1 MYESNLMTPIFEDT
15 IFPLITSDIEYNK
28 KLIEYYMNVEIITDV
43 NIIINNIDKIKK
55 YSQNHNNVLGDIY
68 FQKIFLW
75 VKKSIDTDACIL
87 NFYILGT
94 NQIKTRLVKI
104 NKFFVYEL
112 TTTYYLTPNIIDDHL

>member
-1 MYESNLMTPIFEDT
+1 MYESNLMTPIFEET

-28 KLIEYYMNVEIITDV
+28 KLIEYYMNIEIITDV
-43 NIIINNIDKIKK
+43 NVIINNIDKIKN

-87 NFYILGT
+87 NFYLLGT

-104 NKFFVYEL
+104 NNFFVYEL
-112 TTTYYLTPNIIDDHL
+112 TTTYYLTPNIIDDYL

>member
-1 MYESNLMTPIFEDT
+1 MYESNLMTPIFEEN

-28 KLIEYYMNVEIITDV
+28 KLIEYYMNIEIISDV
-43 NIIINNIDKIKK
+43 NIIIDNIDKIKK
-55 YSQNHNNVLGDIY
+55 HNQFHSDVLGDIY

-87 NFYILGT
+87 NFYLLGT

-104 NKFFVYEL
+104 NNFFVYEL

>member
-1 MYESNLMTPIFEDT
+1 MYESNLMAPIFEET
-15 IFPLITSDIEYNK
+15 IFPLITSDIDYNK
-28 KLIEYYMNVEIITDV
+28 KLIEYYMNIEIITDV
-43 NIIINNIDKIKK
+43 NVIINNIDKIKN

-87 NFYILGT
+87 NFYLLGT

>member
-1 MYESNLMTPIFEDT
+1 MYESNLMTPIFEET

-28 KLIEYYMNVEIITDV
+28 KLIEYYMNIEIISDV
-43 NIIINNIDKIKK
+43 NIIIDNIDKIKK
-55 YSQNHNNVLGDIY
+55 HNQFHSDVLGDIY

-87 NFYILGT
+87 NFYLLGT

-104 NKFFVYEL
+104 NNFFVYEL

>member
-87 NFYILGT
+87 NFYLLGT

-104 NKFFVYEL
+104 NNFFVYEL

>member
-1 MYESNLMTPIFEDT
+1 MYESNLMTPIFEET

-28 KLIEYYMNVEIITDV
+28 KLIEYYMNIEIISDV
-43 NIIINNIDKIKK
+43 NIIIDNIDKIKK
-55 YSQNHNNVLGDIY
+55 HNQFHSDVLGDIY

-104 NKFFVYEL
+104 NNFFVYEL